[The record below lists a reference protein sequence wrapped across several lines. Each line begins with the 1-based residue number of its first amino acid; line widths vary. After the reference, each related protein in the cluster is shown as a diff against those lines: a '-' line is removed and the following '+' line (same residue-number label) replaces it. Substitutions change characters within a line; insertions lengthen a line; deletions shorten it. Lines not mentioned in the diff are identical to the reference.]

1 MLGKSNRFNASCN
14 VEATSNAGAFK
25 LSIERRLQSGYGMS
39 VDADEGGHLLGPKVA
54 EEHEA
59 E

>member
-1 MLGKSNRFNASCN
+1 MQELSNCQLRDP
-14 VEATSNAGAFK
+14 
-25 LSIERRLQSGYGMS
+25 LQSVLGMS

-54 EEHEA
+54 EKHED

>member
-1 MLGKSNRFNASCN
+1 MLEPSNCQ
-14 VEATSNAGAFK
+14 
-25 LSIERRLQSGYGMS
+25 LRRLQSVCGMS

-54 EEHEA
+54 EEHED